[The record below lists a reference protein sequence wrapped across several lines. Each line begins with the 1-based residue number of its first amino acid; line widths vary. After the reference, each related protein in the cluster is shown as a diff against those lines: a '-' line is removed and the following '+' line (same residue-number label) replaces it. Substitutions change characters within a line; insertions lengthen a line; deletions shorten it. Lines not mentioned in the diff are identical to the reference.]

1 MNWFNILKAPPFTVD
16 EFHEIVPLNLPNQ
29 QIKSPWDAEK
39 LFKDKIDPLL
49 IDARRQGY
57 KHIRF
62 NSEEVLGMPRDT
74 AQPLL
79 VGWYPKFEVT
89 VYDWDSSHKLIDIHW
104 ENKDSYVGGE
114 G

>member
-16 EFHEIVPLNLPNQ
+16 EFHEIVPLDQPNK
-29 QIKSPWDAEK
+29 QITHWDAEK

-49 IDARRQGY
+49 IDARREGY

-62 NSEEVLGMPRDT
+62 NSEEVLGMHRDK
-74 AQPLL
+74 AFPLL
-79 VGWYPKFEVT
+79 VGWYPKFKIT
-89 VYDWDSSHKLIDIHW
+89 VYDWNDDMIDIHW

>member
-1 MNWFNILKAPPFTVD
+1 MAMNWFNILKAPPFTVD
-16 EFHEIVPLNLPNQ
+16 EFHEIVPLDQPNK
-29 QIKSPWDAEK
+29 QIKHWDAEK

-49 IDARRQGY
+49 IDARREGY

-62 NSEEVLGMPRDT
+62 NSEEVLGMHRDK
-74 AQPLL
+74 AFPLL
-79 VGWYPKFEVT
+79 VGWYPKFKIT
-89 VYDWDSSHKLIDIHW
+89 VYDWNDDMIDIHW